1 MVGEPRTGVY
11 WVENIDL
18 ISWSLEIKNKVCVI
32 TDDDLVVMVCSGISQ
47 PQCIP
52 LSEFS
57 PNADDI
63 VIYYV
68 DGVHYETLLHFNE
81 DFVQIEDLIDVFLC
95 RESPWLII

>member
-63 VIYYV
+63 VILCI
-68 DGVHYETLLHFNE
+68 TLTEFTT
-81 DFVQIEDLIDVFLC
+81 
-95 RESPWLII
+95 